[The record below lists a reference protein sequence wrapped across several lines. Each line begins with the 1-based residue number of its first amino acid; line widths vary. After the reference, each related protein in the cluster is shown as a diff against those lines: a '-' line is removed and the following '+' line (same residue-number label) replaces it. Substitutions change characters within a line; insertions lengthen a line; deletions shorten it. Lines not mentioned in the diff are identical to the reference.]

1 VTRIPSVAYGTSK
14 IEYSVNRSRQR
25 NTAEVAVDPK
35 EGVIVT
41 CPQETSDDQVEKI
54 VLKKA
59 PWIISKMK
67 RLGEVAAEPPE
78 REYVSGE
85 TYYYL
90 GRGYRLK
97 VIEDESVYPY
107 EVKLKG
113 GRFEVR
119 IPPISDEHPREIM
132 VPSALTSWFI
142 NKAENRLRQRVDQYS
157 PKVGVEP
164 EGIIVKNQMKR
175 WGSCTKDQ
183 VLNLN
188 FRIVMAPMS
197 VIDYVVVHELIHLIV
212 DDHSNEFWDK
222 MRAILPDYER
232 RKEWLRIEGPN
243 LTLG

>member
-1 VTRIPSVAYGTSK
+1 MTEIPSVVYGTSR

-25 NTAEVAVDPK
+25 TTAEVAVDPK
-35 EGVIVT
+35 EVVVVT
-41 CPQETSDDQVEKI
+41 CPLETSDDQVEKV

-59 PWIISKMK
+59 SWILSKMK
-67 RLGEVAAEPPE
+67 RLGEIAVEPPE

-97 VIEDESVYPY
+97 VIEDEAVYPFD
-107 EVKLKG
+107 VKLKG
-113 GRFEVR
+113 GRFQVR
-119 IPPISDEHPREIM
+119 IPPISDEHPLEIM
-132 VPSALTSWFI
+132 VSSALASWFVR
-142 NKAENRLRQRVDQYS
+142 KSEYRLKQRVEQYS

-164 EGIIVKNQMKR
+164 KGIIVKNQMKR

-197 VIDYVVVHELIHLIV
+197 IIDYVVVHELTHLIV
-212 DDHSNEFWDK
+212 DDHSTEFWDK
-222 MRAILPDYER
+222 MRAVLPDYER
-232 RKEWLRIEGPN
+232 RKEWLRVNGPR
-243 LTLG
+243 LLI